1 MLCNCC
7 MSVQLLSLLRGQR
20 TQGWGRH
27 HIHALQ
33 LPARSKGGSQIIFM
47 PYSHLLDPKVGH
59 RSYSCPTAT
68 CSIQRWVTD
77 HIHGPTTTCSI
88 QRWVTDHSH
97 ALQPP
102 ARSKGGSQIIFMPY
116 NHLLNPK
123 VWSQI
128 IFMPYNHLLDP
139 KMGHKSYSCPTTTC
153 SSYLIAHVLF
163 TTYNFWN

>member
-1 MLCNCC
+1 M
-7 MSVQLLSLLRGQR
+7 QLLHVCAAAVLTTWPENSRLRPTSYSCPTTTCSIQR
-20 TQGWGRH
+20 WVTD

-33 LPARSKGGSQIIFM
+33 PPARSKGGSQIIFM

-59 RSYSCPTAT
+59 RSYSC
-68 CSIQRWVTD
+68 
-77 HIHGPTTTCSI
+77 PTTTCSI

-123 VWSQI
+123 V
-128 IFMPYNHLLDP
+128 
-139 KMGHKSYSCPTTTC
+139 GHKSYSCPTTIC
-153 SSYLIAHVLF
+153 SIQKWVTNHIHALQLPAHLILLLMSYSQP
-163 TTYNFWN
+163 TTFGTK